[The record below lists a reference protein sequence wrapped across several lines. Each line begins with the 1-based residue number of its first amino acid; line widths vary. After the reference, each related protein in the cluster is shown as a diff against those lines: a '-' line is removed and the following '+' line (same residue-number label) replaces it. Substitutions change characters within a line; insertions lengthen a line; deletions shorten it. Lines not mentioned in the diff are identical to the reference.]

1 MPARP
6 ELQVPRALALL
17 YSGAQQPVLAA
28 LFGIEREVAAS
39 LAAGL
44 DHHIAHTR
52 LAWWREECER
62 CARGEAR
69 HPLTREL
76 GAAFAS
82 RPAVLAGLAGLVD
95 AATWDLAQVT
105 FATRAELAGYCERWS
120 AALAEPLAAH
130 AAPGLD
136 GARVR
141 ALGRSL
147 HELELLMN
155 LVPDAR
161 RGRLRLPLDELES
174 AHAAPHS
181 LAAASWPAALAELVR
196 ARHRSARTALA
207 SSIAALAPDAQAPLR
222 ALLVWAAVVS
232 AHSRRLERDLP
243 RSAAPGEY
251 RAPLDGWRAWRAA
264 RRAQRNRLQL
274 PG

>member
-6 ELQVPRALALL
+6 ELGVPRALALL
-17 YSGAQQPVLAA
+17 YCAAQRPVLAA
-28 LFGIEREVAAS
+28 LFGIEREVGAS
-39 LAAGL
+39 LAPGL
-44 DHHIAHTR
+44 DHHIAHMR

-62 CARGEAR
+62 CAQGQAR

-76 GAAFAS
+76 QAAFGPRA
-82 RPAVLAGLAGLVD
+82 AVLARLEGLV
-95 AATWDLAQVT
+95 ATATWDLAQVA
-105 FATRAELAGYCERWS
+105 FATRAELSGYCERWS

-130 AAPGLD
+130 AAPQLP

-141 ALGRSL
+141 PLGRSL
-147 HELELLMN
+147 RELELL
-155 LVPDAR
+155 LRLAPDAH
-161 RGRLRLPLDELES
+161 RGRLRLPLDELHS
-174 AHAAPHS
+174 AHATPQS
-181 LAAASWPAALAELVR
+181 LAAPSWPPGLTELVR
-196 ARHRSARTALA
+196 ARHRAARADLA
-207 SSIAALAPDAQAPLR
+207 ASVAALAPDAQRPLR
-222 ALLVWAAVVS
+222 PLLVWAAVLGS
-232 AHSRRLERDLP
+232 HSRRAERDLP